1 MIKKRFEALDGFRGL
16 CALCVAIFHM
26 PYIEKTFTEFS
37 FFKGSAIFVD
47 FFFILSGFVLTHGYA
62 FKKNLTFWDFA
73 KSRFFRLYPLH
84 IFTLGVVLCMLSVR
98 GVAINFNVISSA
110 EAAFS
115 GANSISELIPNLLLV
130 HAWSSHTTGVS
141 FNYPSWSISIEF
153 YMYFIFYLTLII
165 TKNFKALVW
174 SVVFIVSFILLY
186 EKTDLLMTNVL
197 RGNSNFF
204 GGCLIYL
211 VFTKINTFKM
221 SVLLGTFIEIILLI
235 GVYYIVQSTIEYRGF
250 IATVLFFFTILFFA
264 FEAGHMSRLLVSRPL
279 QELGKLSYSIY
290 MVHALI
296 LLGFSWLLS
305 LSGNILGYNLLVI
318 SDVLNNLFLLFLL
331 LIIVLTSRVTYQ
343 HIEVRGQ
350 NFGRRITSKKAKI

>member
-1 MIKKRFEALDGFRGL
+1 MKKRFEALDGFRGL
-16 CALCVAIFHM
+16 CAIFVAIYHM
-26 PYIEKTFTEFS
+26 PYIEKTFTS
-37 FFKGSAIFVD
+37 LDFFKGSSIFVE

-62 FKKNLTFWDFA
+62 FKNNLTLWSFT
-73 KSRFFRLYPLH
+73 KNRFFRLYPLH
-84 IFTLGVVLCMLSVR
+84 LFTLVVILMMLSIRALAV
-98 GVAINFNVISSA
+98 NFNLISSS
-110 EAAFS
+110 EATFS

-130 HAWSSHTTGVS
+130 HAWTSYTTAVS

-153 YMYFIFYLTLII
+153 YMYFIFLATLII
-165 TKNFKALVW
+165 TKSYKVLIWCAIL
-174 SVVFIVSFILLY
+174 IISFILLF
-186 EKTDLLMTNVL
+186 EQSEFLMSNVF
-197 RGNSNFF
+197 RGLSCFF
-204 GGCLIYL
+204 GGCLIYI

-250 IATVLFFFTILFFA
+250 IATVLFFFTVLFFA

-279 QELGKLSYSIY
+279 QALGKLSYSIY

-305 LSGNILGYNLLVI
+305 LSGNISGYNLLVI
-318 SDVLNNLFLLFLL
+318 SDVLNNMFLL
-331 LIIVLTSRVTYQ
+331 LIIVLTSRLTYQ

-350 NFGRRITSKKAKI
+350 SFGRRFASKEAVKYA